1 MAFNLAKKYPELLEI
16 MHYNE
21 FERKKSLR
29 AIFDRDIT
37 DNDSFKFNDKQIRPT
52 KKDGEIDLENVLH
65 HITTE
70 EVEIT
75 EENKKIKKRIFEK
88 YRSMRLHWI
97 KPHIELSIND
107 KIEYFSII
115 ERDEKKRVDVT
126 RTYLYNISQKYVVV
140 LEPQNSKLYYYLLTA
155 YYLNRDY
162 GDKMMKKKL
171 KKKLDVLY

>member
-29 AIFDRDIT
+29 AIFDRNIT

-75 EENKKIKKRIFEK
+75 EENKKIKKEFLR
-88 YRSMRLHWI
+88 
-97 KPHIELSIND
+97 
-107 KIEYFSII
+107 
-115 ERDEKKRVDVT
+115 
-126 RTYLYNISQKYVVV
+126 NIDQC
-140 LEPQNSKLYYYLLTA
+140 A
-155 YYLNRDY
+155 CI
-162 GDKMMKKKL
+162 G
-171 KKKLDVLY
+171 

>member
-115 ERDEKKRVDVT
+115 ERDEKKSRCNKNLSLQYFSKICSGT
-126 RTYLYNISQKYVVV
+126 RT
-140 LEPQNSKLYYYLLTA
+140 SKFKIRLLFT
-155 YYLNRDY
+155 YSLLS
-162 GDKMMKKKL
+162 K
-171 KKKLDVLY
+171 